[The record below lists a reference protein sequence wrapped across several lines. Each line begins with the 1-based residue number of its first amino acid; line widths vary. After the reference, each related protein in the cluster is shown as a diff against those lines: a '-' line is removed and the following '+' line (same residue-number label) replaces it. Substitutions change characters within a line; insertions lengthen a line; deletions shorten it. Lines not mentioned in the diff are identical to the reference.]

1 MILSKPGAIELGSVA
16 LEDEK
21 VVRWEFR
28 DVRPEDAEILAQA
41 AANTVKTGAGASNI
55 IGFEGHQRQIEQM
68 VIALRTAG
76 MLGVLQQDIAEP
88 HRMVL
93 EKADAASEAMHAALR
108 AASRGEGAEK
118 VMAAALRPYRRR
130 TRANVRRLSRKA

>member
-1 MILSKPGAIELGSVA
+1 MNFGVVNLGAYRMPVILWQQMMQMA
-16 LEDEK
+16 
-21 VVRWEFR
+21 WE
-28 DVRPEDAEILAQA
+28 A
-41 AANTVKTGAGASNI
+41 
-55 IGFEGHQRQIEQM
+55 QM

-76 MLGVLQQDIAEP
+76 MLGVLRQDIAEP

>member
-1 MILSKPGAIELGSVA
+1 MSNGGLDFAAMRSPLLLWQQMMHMA
-16 LEDEK
+16 
-21 VVRWEFR
+21 WE
-28 DVRPEDAEILAQA
+28 A
-41 AANTVKTGAGASNI
+41 
-55 IGFEGHQRQIEQM
+55 QM

-93 EKADAASEAMHAALR
+93 EKADAATEAMHAALR

>member
-1 MILSKPGAIELGSVA
+1 MSNATIDFSA
-16 LEDEK
+16 LRTPMLLWQQM
-21 VVRWEFR
+21 VHMAWE
-28 DVRPEDAEILAQA
+28 A
-41 AANTVKTGAGASNI
+41 
-55 IGFEGHQRQIEQM
+55 QM

-76 MLGVLQQDIAEP
+76 MMGVLRQDLSEP

-130 TRANVRRLSRKA
+130 TRANMRRLSRKA

>member
-1 MILSKPGAIELGSVA
+1 MNFGVVNLGAYRMPVILWQQMMQMA
-16 LEDEK
+16 
-21 VVRWEFR
+21 WE
-28 DVRPEDAEILAQA
+28 A
-41 AANTVKTGAGASNI
+41 
-55 IGFEGHQRQIEQM
+55 QM

-76 MLGVLQQDIAEP
+76 MLGVLRQDIAEP

-93 EKADAASEAMHAALR
+93 EKADAATEAMHAALR